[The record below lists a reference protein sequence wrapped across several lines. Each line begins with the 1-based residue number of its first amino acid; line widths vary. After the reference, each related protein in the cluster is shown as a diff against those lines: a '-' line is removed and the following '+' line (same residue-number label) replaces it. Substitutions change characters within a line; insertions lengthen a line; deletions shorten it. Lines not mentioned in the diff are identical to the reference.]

1 MELVMVMILLAI
13 LAVVAIPRYQNQTVQ
28 KAETGVADG
37 ISAAL
42 RTARDLL
49 YSEHVLQANPAAY
62 TMMDVVARAQIEGA
76 KASGSDADTFTVQI
90 NDQTYTWG
98 LVGVALPA
106 DKGNITKVGW
116 P

>member
-13 LAVVAIPRYQNQTVQ
+13 LAAVAIPRYQTNTVE

-49 YSEHVLQANPAAY
+49 YSEHVLQANMTAY
-62 TMMDVVARAQIEGA
+62 TMVDIVARAQIEGA
-76 KASGSDADTFTVQI
+76 IASGSYADTFTVQV
-90 NDQTYTWG
+90 NDQTYTWT
-98 LVGVALPA
+98 LNGVSLPA
-106 DKGNITKVGW
+106 DKGVITKSW
-116 P
+116 